1 MIDTENASLPS
12 ISVSLNVG
20 SVNVSEVTA
29 GLENVR
35 TLPARVIPLPGR
47 AAIASS
53 MSCRKLSVKSAPSV
67 APAPNA
73 SVIDTVLPS
82 ASVAPV

>member
-12 ISVSLNVG
+12 NSVSLNVG

-35 TLPARVIPLPGR
+35 TLPARVIPLPGS
-47 AAIASS
+47 AASASAIS
-53 MSCRKLSVKSAPSV
+53 FRKLR
-67 APAPNA
+67 
-73 SVIDTVLPS
+73 
-82 ASVAPV
+82 